1 MIVGIIQARMGSTRL
16 PGKINMPILG
26 KPMLH
31 WELERL
37 KVAKRIDAWIVAT
50 TDLREDDSVAA
61 LASEAGFRAFRGSEK
76 DVLDRYYQASRE
88 MQADVV
94 VRVTGDCPLHDPA
107 VIDLVIERYN
117 KAGVD
122 YTKTPE
128 NYPEGLDTEVFTFS
142 ALETSWKEARLP
154 SEREHV
160 TPYIRN
166 HPERFKL
173 DEKWSVGDFDHHE
186 YHWSVDTEADFTFV
200 EQVYAHLS
208 REDANFTMNDI
219 LELITRHPEL
229 LEINKGGTGYEGL
242 HESLREDVA
251 LRHDQGVWQ

>member
-1 MIVGIIQARMGSTRL
+1 MIALIVQARVGSTRL
-16 PGKINMPILG
+16 PEKVLRPLSGKS
-26 KPMLH
+26 MLQ

-37 KVAKRIDAWIVAT
+37 RHARKIDRFVVAT
-50 TDLREDDSVAA
+50 TGKSNDDPVAS
-61 LASEAGFRAFRGSEK
+61 LAQTAGFEVFRGNET
-76 DVLDRYYQASRE
+76 DVLDRYYQAAKE
-88 MQADVV
+88 AKADVV
-94 VRVTGDCPLHDPA
+94 VRVTGDCPLHDPG
-107 VIDLVIERYN
+107 VVDLVVDRFMEKR
-117 KAGVD
+117 VD
-122 YTKTPE
+122 YTITPA
-128 NYPEGLDTEVFTFS
+128 NFPEGLDTEVFRFS
-142 ALETSWKEARLP
+142 ALQSAWEEAQLP

-160 TPYIRN
+160 TLFIRN

-173 DEKWSVGDFDHHE
+173 DEKWSVGDFDHHA